1 MLYFYKQIMRVFY
14 FIISDVFLT
23 ILERVE
29 REVQSHP
36 FLTKKKKI
44 WKHFKKL

>member
-14 FIISDVFLT
+14 FIISDLFLT
-23 ILERVE
+23 ILEQVE
-29 REVQSHP
+29 RETQDHP
-36 FLTKKKKI
+36 FLTKKKEI